1 MKKKDYLVPQV
12 KMLITTM
19 EYGVLGDLT
28 SNGDGTWTQGPV
40 GDDDPEDPTEDDGR
54 SKGFRSVWED

>member
-12 KMLITTM
+12 KMLITTT

-28 SNGDGTWTQGPV
+28 SNGNGNWSQGGV
-40 GDDDPEDPTEDDGR
+40 GDGDDDETEDDGR
-54 SKGFRSVWED
+54 AKGFKSVWED

>member
-19 EYGVLGDLT
+19 EYGVLGDL
-28 SNGDGTWTQGPV
+28 SNQGDGNWSQGGV
-40 GDDDPEDPTEDDGR
+40 GDGDDDETEDDGR
-54 SKGFRSVWED
+54 AKGFKSVWED